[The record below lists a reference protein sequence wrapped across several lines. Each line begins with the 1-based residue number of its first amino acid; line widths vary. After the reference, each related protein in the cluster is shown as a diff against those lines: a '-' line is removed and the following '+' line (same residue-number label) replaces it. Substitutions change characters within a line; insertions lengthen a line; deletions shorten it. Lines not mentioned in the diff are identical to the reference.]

1 MYLGSSDLTDLR
13 RVTPLPEGTVRT
25 EPFGVTPDGSLVL
38 FFADRG
44 QTEHAE
50 GDLYVVNA
58 DGTGLFHGRH
68 GTAHLGERSFRITR
82 QQYRA
87 FAAQLAPYRPG
98 GREIVYSGPPRCQQT
113 ATDLPSVTVVWNWR
127 HRGPQRLHFDYGC
140 DVDRNREMARQLR
153 DAPLLLPIRD
163 LIDAPR

>member
-1 MYLGSSDLTDLR
+1 MRRGALAPALLLAACASVSSGE
-13 RVTPLPEGTVRT
+13 PEGDAPATPNVEGIDYET
-25 EPFGVTPDGSLVL
+25 GPCFGRCPVYRI
-38 FFADRG
+38 AI
-44 QTEHAE
+44 
-50 GDLYVVNA
+50 NA

-163 LIDAPR
+163 LIGAPR